1 MSGSAWRSWIYEVRG
16 LRTRNNK
23 LINFILEF
31 SQILLVFFG
40 VYSALACGALGI
52 EVTFDKGL
60 CTVLML
66 LASILFYGLFTVLET
81 FRKGKLY
88 GVIGISAFCAV
99 IVFRFRGTIQKGCIT
114 MANNFLKEY
123 MNYSGSNLSLLT
135 YEGDEKATVAFCTT
149 FVLALLGVYLIAI
162 ISAFFYRKRRSSVF
176 IALTLPFVLLPLV
189 AGRIGYFSNLFTYLV
204 ILITVIGTRHLRT
217 DATDRRMRQKL
228 SFILAF
234 VGLVAGGISYAVVT
248 PERYGANERQII
260 EARNSVIA
268 LTNWSVDDIFT
279 WVKAHFNDD
288 ALDYGQIG
296 DKSEIVY
303 TGETLIKISGD
314 VNAAHSMYLKGY
326 VGDVYENNHWSSLSE
341 NENYRKDFKKLEDS
355 AVTVENWHVQLR
367 NELGDNET
375 SNVDGIWTQGSLRI
389 RNVAFGYGNY
399 LVPYLP
405 TDSFLYSSGGRVTI
419 ERPGIDYVMLYYPTY
434 PVVQRR
440 DILLGNPGLANYRFW
455 TTNEVER
462 NNLSEFAHKY
472 YLQVP
477 DSLQDV
483 CAEFQNYIEENNYV
497 RKGEVRKSDIITA
510 VKMYLTENTQYTLAP
525 GRTPAGRDSV
535 EYFLNENKKGYCV
548 YYATT
553 AVMLLRSAGIPARYV
568 EGMYVPKEELAAC
581 AEGKEI
587 NVVDRNAHAW
597 VEIYDDKYGFVPVE
611 VTPGVDED
619 AVMNSHSGTPDKN
632 DSDTPGDNEE
642 KQPDDK
648 PDEKPKKT
656 PKPNEEKASPTP
668 VVSEVPQEDMVFDDI
683 DRDGE
688 DGDMAGQAE
697 GGDASGLPKV
707 FQRILEVLV
716 IILLF
721 MAALEGQRRIRRY
734 IFDRNLKRLRMK
746 KRIRMVHHHLT
757 ILLAQRGVVYRRQSM
772 AEYTRE
778 ISVAM
783 EMPYDKIY
791 DYVSLVYRAR
801 FGPDDIT
808 EEDMAVFRITYE
820 NIRRKAYENAKLL
833 QKLYYM
839 YIMVL

>member
-1 MSGSAWRSWIYEVRG
+1 M
-16 LRTRNNK
+16 RTRNNK

-40 VYSALACGALGI
+40 VYSALACAALGI
-52 EVTFDKGL
+52 EVYFDKGL

-81 FRKGKLY
+81 FRKGKLC

-99 IVFRFRGTIQKGCIT
+99 IVFRFRGTVQKGCIT

-123 MNYSGSNLSLLT
+123 MNFSGSNLSLLT

-149 FVLALLGVYLIAI
+149 FVLVLLGVYLIAI
-162 ISAFFYRKRRSSVF
+162 ISAFFYRKRRPPVF
-176 IALTLPFVLLPLV
+176 ITLTLPFVLLPLV
-189 AGRIGYFSNLFTYLV
+189 AGRIGYFSNVFTYLV
-204 ILITVIGTRHLRT
+204 ILIIVIGTRHLRT

-234 VGLVAGGISYAVVT
+234 VGLVAGGISYVVVT
-248 PERYGANERQII
+248 PERYGENERQII

-268 LTNWSVDDIFT
+268 LTDWSVDDIFT

-314 VNAAHSMYLKGY
+314 VNAAHGMYLKGY

-341 NENYRKDFKKLEDS
+341 NRDYQKDFKSLEDS

-375 SNVDGIWTQGSLRI
+375 SSVDGIWTQGALRI

-405 TDSFLYSSGGRVTI
+405 TDSFLYSPGGRVAI
-419 ERPGIDYVMLYYPTY
+419 ERPGIDYVMLYYPIY

-440 DILLGNPGLANYRFW
+440 DILLGNPGIANYRFW

-472 YLQVP
+472 YLQIP
-477 DSLQDV
+477 ESLQGV
-483 CAEFQNYIEENNYV
+483 SAEFQNYIEKNQYA
-497 RKGEVRKSDIITA
+497 RKGEIRASDIITA

-525 GRTPAGRDSV
+525 GRTPDGRDSV

-548 YYATT
+548 YYATA
-553 AVMLLRSAGIPARYV
+553 AVMLLRSTGIPARYV

-581 AEGKEI
+581 ADGKEI
-587 NVVDRNAHAW
+587 NVVDRSAHAW

-611 VTPGVDED
+611 VTPGFGED
-619 AVMNSHSGTPDKN
+619 AAMDSNSNTPDDN
-632 DSDTPGDNEE
+632 NNNGDIREDDSE
-642 KQPDDK
+642 KQPEDK
-648 PDEKPKKT
+648 PDKKEEQT
-656 PKPNEEKASPTP
+656 PEPSEEKASPTP

-683 DRDGE
+683 DRGGEGDVDGQP
-688 DGDMAGQAE
+688 D
-697 GGDASGLPKV
+697 GGDSSEISTILR
-707 FQRILEVLV
+707 RILEVIAV
-716 IILLF
+716 ILLF
-721 MAALEGQRRIRRY
+721 MAAVEGQRRIRRY
-734 IFDRNLKRLRMK
+734 IFERNLKRLRMK
-746 KRIRMVHHHLT
+746 KRIRMVHHHLM
-757 ILLAQRGVVYRRQSM
+757 ILLVQRGVVYRRQSM

-820 NIRRKAYENAKLL
+820 NIRRKAYENAKLW